1 MTTMKVL
8 YVLHKTVL
16 MGGGTKSFLVMLD
29 GLRKKGIQPI
39 VVMPDREGV
48 YSVIADMNIP
58 VVITQYY
65 DTVYPWVR
73 SFLDVLLFLPRI
85 IVHRTV
91 NFFAIR
97 KIARAVRKE
106 GIQLVHTNVSICTIG
121 YWVARHLDVPHV
133 YHIREYGDTDFG
145 LYHFPS
151 RKYYYRLLAAPK
163 SYNIC
168 ITKDIQRHFF
178 QDGRNESRVIY
189 NGIQAAIDTMP
200 VEAKENY
207 FLFAGRV
214 IEAKGVLDML
224 KAYAVYHKKATNI
237 IPIYIIGEQ
246 PEPVFLNKLTV
257 FIKENKLD
265 DSVKIM
271 GQRSNIQEF
280 MSHATAI
287 IIPSRNEGFGRC
299 MPEAMFNGC
308 LAIGRNTGGTRE
320 QLDNGLAL
328 TGEEIALRYDT
339 DEQLSAFLLDISN
352 HSSDHYAPY
361 QERAF
366 KTVNQLYSSE
376 SNVANVYHFYED
388 ILNTKTARI

>member
-1 MTTMKVL
+1 MIQIKVL

-16 MGGGTKSFLVMLD
+16 MGGGTKSFLVMLE
-29 GLRKKGIQPI
+29 GLRKKGIIPI
-39 VVMPDREGV
+39 VAMPDREGV
-48 YSVIADMNIP
+48 YSVITNMDIP
-58 VVITQYY
+58 VVITPYY

-85 IVHRTV
+85 LVHRTV
-91 NFFAIR
+91 NFYAIR
-97 KIARAVRKE
+97 KIARSVRRE
-106 GIQLVHTNVSICTIG
+106 GIGLVHTNVSICTIG
-121 YWVARHLDVPHV
+121 YWVAHRLGVPHV
-133 YHIREYGDTDFG
+133 YHIREYADTDFG

-151 RKYYYRLLAAPK
+151 RKYYYHLLTSPN

-168 ITKDIQRHFF
+168 ITKDIQRHFY

-189 NGIQAAIDTMP
+189 NGIQDS
-200 VEAKENY
+200 VETLPAEPKENF

-214 IEAKGVLDML
+214 IEAKGVMDML
-224 KAYAVYHKKATNI
+224 KAYADYHKQAKNV
-237 IPIYIIGEQ
+237 IPLYIIGEQ
-246 PEPVFLNKLTV
+246 PEPSFYNKLT
-257 FIKENKLD
+257 EY
-265 DSVKIM
+265 VKNNQLSDHVTFY

-280 MSHATAI
+280 MSHAKAI

-320 QLDNGLAL
+320 QLDNGLSL
-328 TGEEIALRYDT
+328 TGKEIALRYDT
-339 DEQLSAFLLDISN
+339 EEQLSSYLLDISN
-352 HSSDHYAPY
+352 HTIDYYASY

-376 SNVANVYHFYED
+376 SNVTNVYNFYKE
-388 ILNTKTARI
+388 ILSSQQANI

>member
-1 MTTMKVL
+1 MTTIKVL

-29 GLRKKGIQPI
+29 GLRKRGIQPL

-58 VVITQYY
+58 IVITRYY

-85 IVHRTV
+85 VVHRTV
-91 NFFAIR
+91 NFIAIR
-97 KIARAVRKE
+97 KITSAIRKE
-106 GIQLVHTNVSICTIG
+106 NIQLVHTNVSICTIG
-121 YWVARHLDVPHV
+121 YWVARHLGVPHV
-133 YHIREYGDTDFG
+133 YHIREYADTDFG

-151 RKYYYRLLAAPK
+151 RKYFYRLLSAPQ
-163 SYNIC
+163 SFNIC

-178 QDGRNESRVIY
+178 QDNRNESRVIY

-200 VEAKENY
+200 VETKENY

-224 KAYAVYHKKATNI
+224 KAYDVYHKQAKKI
-237 IPIYIIGEQ
+237 IPLYIIGEQ
-246 PEPVFLNKLTV
+246 PELSFYNELTEYVKKHQLNDYV
-257 FIKENKLD
+257 IFY
-265 DSVKIM
+265 
-271 GQRSNIQEF
+271 GQRSNIQEY

-328 TGEEIALRYDT
+328 TGNEIALRYDT
-339 DEQLSAFLLDISN
+339 DEQLSAYLLDISN
-352 HSSDHYAPY
+352 HSIDCYAPY

-376 SNVANVYHFYED
+376 SNVSNVYNFYID
-388 ILNTKTARI
+388 ILNSQKTRI

>member
-1 MTTMKVL
+1 MTTIKVL

-39 VVMPDREGV
+39 VVMPDHEGV

-58 VVITQYY
+58 VVITRYY

-73 SFLDVLLFLPRI
+73 SFLDVLFFLPRI
-85 IVHRTV
+85 VVHRTV
-91 NFFAIR
+91 NFIAIHKITSAIR
-97 KIARAVRKE
+97 KE
-106 GIQLVHTNVSICTIG
+106 NIQLVHTNVSICTIG
-121 YWVARHLDVPHV
+121 YWVSRHLGVPHV
-133 YHIREYGDTDFG
+133 YHIREYADTDFG

-151 RKYYYRLLAAPK
+151 RKYFYRLLSAPQ
-163 SYNIC
+163 SFNIC

-178 QDGRNESRVIY
+178 QDSRNESRVIY

-200 VEAKENY
+200 VETKKNY

-224 KAYAVYHKKATNI
+224 KAYTVYHKQAKNI
-237 IPIYIIGEQ
+237 IPLYIIGEQ
-246 PEPVFLNKLTV
+246 PDPSFLNRLV
-257 FIKENKLD
+257 AFAKENQLGD
-265 DSVKIM
+265 NVIFY

-280 MSHATAI
+280 MSRAIAI

-320 QLDNGLAL
+320 QLDNGLNI
-328 TGEEIALRYDT
+328 TGKEIALRYDT
-339 DEQLSAFLLDISN
+339 DEQLSTYLLDISN
-352 HSSDHYAPY
+352 HSIDYYAPY

-376 SNVANVYHFYED
+376 SNVANVYSFYKY
-388 ILNTKTARI
+388 ILHSQKTNI